1 MTSPEAAELRSTIA
15 RHRAEVREERTT
27 RMAGE
32 AGYMAYLV
40 GEPVT
45 ACPYRRPDR
54 RNAWLRGWQAAE
66 QEQSEAEAVRSI
78 SPAERIKA
86 LDALAT
92 LRAELP
98 FLAR

>member
-1 MTSPEAAELRSTIA
+1 MTSPEAAELRSAIA
-15 RHRAEVREERTT
+15 RHRAALREEQTT
-27 RMAGE
+27 RTASA
-32 AGYMAYLV
+32 AGYMACLV
-40 GEPVT
+40 GDAAT

-66 QEQSEAEAVRSI
+66 QERTAAEAARSI
-78 SPAERIKA
+78 SPAERIKV
-86 LDALAT
+86 LHALAR